1 MWECAFLTYQRLSC
15 TFSTTIILKKYGN
28 KARLLFTDTDS
39 LTYEIEAEDVYKDFW
54 KDQDKFDNSGY
65 SKDSAYFDPRNKKV
79 IGKFQDEAGGMPI
92 KEFVGLRSKM
102 YSCMKDNGG
111 GGKTAKGIKKNV
123 IKKDIKHD
131 DYKNTLFNCEQII
144 TR

>member
-1 MWECAFLTYQRLSC
+1 MRLKQRMSIKIFGR
-15 TFSTTIILKKYGN
+15 TRT
-28 KARLLFTDTDS
+28 S
-39 LTYEIEAEDVYKDFW
+39 LTIVAIQKT
-54 KDQDKFDNSGY
+54 
-65 SKDSAYFDPRNKKV
+65 AYFDPRNKKV

-144 TR
+144 PR